1 MVPGAE
7 ILIKCLEREGVE
19 VIFGYPGGAALDIFD
34 ALQESS
40 QIRNVLVRHE
50 QGAAH
55 AASGYA
61 RAKGTVGVCLATSGP
76 GATNLVTGI
85 ATAYMDS
92 IPIVAITGQVPTGMV
107 GTDAFQEVDI
117 TGITDPITKHNYLV
131 KDVRDIPRIVKEAFY
146 IASSG
151 RPGPVLIDI
160 PKNISASK
168 AEYQEYGELELRGY
182 KPNLT
187 GHNGQVKQVSRLIQ
201 KAKHPLICAGGGVIS
216 AGAAEELFELAEK
229 SQIPV
234 ANTLMGLGSFPL
246 DHPLALGVLGTY
258 GLASANFAVH
268 SCDVLIALGMRF
280 DDRVTSSTEKF
291 APNARIIHIDID
303 AAEVGKNVR
312 VDYPLVGDLK
322 IVLNQINER
331 VKEMQHPEWLEE
343 IRQIKNK
350 YPKRINRPE
359 SEVINTGEVMEYLNE
374 YLPGNSIVTTDVG
387 QHQMWAAQQLIFKN
401 PRSFISSGGLGTMG
415 YGIPAAVGAQ
425 VACPAATVVAI
436 TGDGSFQMGMSELG
450 TALEQDLPLKIL
462 ILNNQCL
469 GMVKQL
475 QDHYCE
481 GRHVAVHFQK
491 NPDFQ
496 HLARAYGALTLRVA
510 DRTELAQKV
519 REFAEHPGLAV
530 LEVIISSK
538 DNVYPMVLTG
548 SGINEMVGLG

>member
-7 ILIKCLEREGVE
+7 ILIKCLEKEGVE

-34 ALQESS
+34 ALQESNK
-40 QIRNVLVRHE
+40 INNILVRHE

-61 RAKGTVGVCLATSGP
+61 RAKGVVGVCLATSGP

-92 IPIVAITGQVPTGMV
+92 IPIVAITGQVASGMV

-131 KDVRDIPRIVKEAFY
+131 KDAGDIPRIVKEAFY
-146 IASSG
+146 IAKSG

-160 PKNISASK
+160 PKNICSSK
-168 AEYQEYGELELRGY
+168 TRYREVSELELRGY

-201 KAKHPLICAGGGVIS
+201 KAKRPLICAGGGVLS
-216 AGAAEELFELAEK
+216 AEASEEVFKLAEK
-229 SQIPV
+229 LQIPV
-234 ANTLMGLGSFPL
+234 ANTLMGIGSFPI
-246 DHPLALGVLGTY
+246 DHPLSLGMLGTY

-268 SCDVLIALGMRF
+268 ACDVLIALGMRF
-280 DDRVTSSTEKF
+280 DDRVTSCTEKF
-291 APNARIIHIDID
+291 APNACIIHIDID

-312 VDYPLVGDLK
+312 ADYPLVGDLK
-322 IVLNQINER
+322 IVINQINER
-331 VKEMQHPEWLEE
+331 IEEKQNPEWLEE
-343 IRQIKNK
+343 IRDIKNQ
-350 YPKRINRPE
+350 YPKSIKRVE
-359 SEVINTGEVMEYLNE
+359 SEVINTEEVMEYLNE
-374 YLPGNSIVTTDVG
+374 YLPADSIVTTDVG
-387 QHQMWAAQQLIFKN
+387 QHQIWAAQLLEFKK

-425 VACPAATVVAI
+425 VSCPADTVVAI
-436 TGDGSFQMGMSELG
+436 TGDGSFQMGMCELG
-450 TALEQDLPLKIL
+450 TALEQDLPLKVL

-475 QDHYCE
+475 QDHYCD
-481 GRHVAVHFQK
+481 GRHVSVHFQK

-510 DRTELAQKV
+510 EKEELAQKV
-519 REFAEHPGLAV
+519 KEFVEHPGLAV

-538 DNVYPMVLTG
+538 ENVYPMVLTG